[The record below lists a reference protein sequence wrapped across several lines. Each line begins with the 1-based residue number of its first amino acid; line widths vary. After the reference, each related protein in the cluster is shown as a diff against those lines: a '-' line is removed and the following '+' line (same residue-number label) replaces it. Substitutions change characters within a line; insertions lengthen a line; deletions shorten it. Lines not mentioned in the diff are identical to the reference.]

1 MSRAFVRTALLAALI
16 AIVPTSAARAAAPV
30 VSVVAPATAVTGD
43 PVDFDGGNTS
53 DPDGDAMTYSWSI
66 DGQQLDVENS
76 WLSVSFAHPGTHVV
90 TLTATDATGAS
101 ASASATIVLTGDD
114 LLPSTLKPIGQ
125 DILPGIASAPEVV
138 LQAPRQ
144 RLQKHRLRVVVR
156 CRGTAR
162 CQGILRI
169 VALKGRKKTPFLL
182 VQRRFDVQ
190 TGGPRVLHAKLGPRA
205 RARLGKSTVVRAT
218 LFKGS
223 KVRVSTTW
231 ATASYSVVV
240 TR

>member
-1 MSRAFVRTALLAALI
+1 LSRTFARAVLLAALI

-30 VSVVAPATAVTGD
+30 VSVVAPATAETGN
-43 PVDFDGGNTS
+43 PVDFDGGATT
-53 DPDGDAMTYSWSI
+53 DPDGDELTYSWSI

-90 TLTATDATGAS
+90 TLTATDSTGLS

-114 LLPSTLKPIGQ
+114 KLPSTLKPIGQ
-125 DILPGIASAPEVV
+125 VLPGVTAAPEVI

-144 RLQKHRLRVVVR
+144 RLVRHRLRVVVR

-169 VALKGRKKTPFLL
+169 VALKGRNRTPFLL
-182 VQRRFDVQ
+182 VQRGFDVQ
-190 TGGPRVLHAKLGPRA
+190 TGGPRVLHAKLGPKA
-205 RARLGKSTVVRAT
+205 RRRLGRSTVVRAT
-218 LFKGS
+218 LFKGTR
-223 KVRVSTTW
+223 VRVATTW
-231 ATASYSVVV
+231 ATASYSVAVA
-240 TR
+240 R